1 MQGMRLGANAIDLFR
16 LLSVFFNRWY
26 RSVDKPLLL
35 SFFTISVISLT
46 LISSAGPVIESRVML
61 PKDHF
66 LLRHLTYLCIALGIV
81 VVYSMMNE
89 RLIIATSFLLLF
101 VCIILL
107 VYIAFWGVGVK
118 GSKRWFFFLGLSI
131 QPSEFA
137 KTVFSVVNAW
147 ILCRTESKTRYISSA
162 AIYVSLVSLLLLQ
175 PDLSMFIMFSL
186 IWGSQLFVYGISYLS
201 ILAIAAFFLAGVL
214 LYLFLFPYTR
224 ERVLTFFD
232 PTNHDHFQVWNS
244 IRSFKAGKILGAG
257 PGEGVV
263 KLLLP
268 DCHTDF
274 IFSVAAEEFGAILC
288 MLILFILG
296 YIATRAW
303 FFAYSESDLFK
314 LLSVSGLFFQ
324 FSSQFMIN
332 VGVALD
338 LLPTTGIALP
348 FLSYG
353 GSSLVSTSIML
364 GILMSF
370 NRMRSLER
378 RIKLDA

>member
-35 SFFTISVISLT
+35 SFFTISIISLT

-61 PKDHF
+61 PKDYF

-89 RLIIATSFLLLF
+89 RLIIGTSFLLLF
-101 VCIILL
+101 TCIVLL

-118 GSKRWFFFLGLSI
+118 GSKRWFFFLGLSV

-137 KTVFSVVNAW
+137 KTVFSIVNAW
-147 ILCRTESKTRYISSA
+147 VLCRVRGKLRYVVST
-162 AIYVSLVSLLLLQ
+162 AIYIVLVSLLLLQ

-186 IWGSQLFVYGISYLS
+186 IWGSQLFVYGISYIS
-201 ILAIAAFFLAGVL
+201 ILAIMAFFLVGL
-214 LYLFLFPYTR
+214 LLCLFLFPYTK
-224 ERVLTFFD
+224 ERVMTFFD
-232 PTNHDHFQVWNS
+232 PANHDHFQIWNS
-244 IRSFKAGKILGAG
+244 IRSFKTGKILGIG

-274 IFSVAAEEFGAILC
+274 IFSVAAEEFGAMLC

-314 LLSVSGLFFQ
+314 LLSASGLFFQ

-332 VGVALD
+332 VGVALN
-338 LLPTTGIALP
+338 LLPTTGVALP

-364 GILMSF
+364 GMLMAF
-370 NRMRSLER
+370 YRMRSLER